1 MTAAN
6 PRGWVT
12 GELYWRGV
20 CRVTL
25 QASKTEDR
33 DLELHNRA
41 AQRKRVCGTFRSKLF
56 RQAFVPEVPK
66 TASKK
71 KCFGPFSH
79 SCDKEYYSNCQLTS
93 YVEHLM
99 SDDYVFLEYQAKITN
114 AGHAEYE
121 GEAVH
126 CMIKVKSV
134 DEHGKRRRNV
144 ELEQQARDNV
154 LFVINPGP
162 HKKISHSSNLS
173 VSEETFQKAGT
184 APDQHRVGD
193 CEIFFYPRGHAPERS
208 GKAGSAST

>member
-1 MTAAN
+1 
-6 PRGWVT
+6 
-12 GELYWRGV
+12 
-20 CRVTL
+20 
-25 QASKTEDR
+25 
-33 DLELHNRA
+33 
-41 AQRKRVCGTFRSKLF
+41 
-56 RQAFVPEVPK
+56 
-66 TASKK
+66 
-71 KCFGPFSH
+71 
-79 SCDKEYYSNCQLTS
+79 
-93 YVEHLM
+93 M

-144 ELEQQARDNV
+144 ELEQQAGDNV

-162 HKKISHSSNLS
+162 HKKISHSSILS

-184 APDQHRVGD
+184 APDQHRVGN
-193 CEIFFYPRGHAPERS
+193 CEIFFYPRGHAQADEPERS